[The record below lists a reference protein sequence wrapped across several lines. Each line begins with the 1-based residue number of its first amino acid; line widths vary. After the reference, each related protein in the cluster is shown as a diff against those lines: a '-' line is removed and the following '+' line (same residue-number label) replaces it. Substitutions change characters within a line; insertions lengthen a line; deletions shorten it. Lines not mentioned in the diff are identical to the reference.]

1 MAAAPTKEEADV
13 AEQDDSNTQSSMSD
27 EKYRSSASSVG
38 AAAKAECG
46 EAVGGLRRDR
56 FGCPITSKS
65 KNHSLCFADE
75 APGANQEPLV
85 CTVNVESFKQ
95 AHNRVNSEMHPEGDG
110 RLGDTAVSS
119 NDQVPPFSEEDDD
132 DAKRMRAKTHSI
144 CFADE
149 VPGGQGELAHV
160 RYVESFKVLR
170 TLPRFVYAG
179 VWFSISVLLGMVAS
193 QLQCFTACVRNAD
206 HFPEDSVPVCRA
218 CPTGWVVVD
227 TMWLAFNGLDVLLC
241 TIGLIACERATR
253 KARWSIRFHV
263 TVGLSMFIWA
273 SIEASQS
280 LGYCWV
286 YLNLRMFTFSTQ
298 LPGFTAIF
306 GAIFG
311 LGSTLIFAFVPFFS
325 FLYLGACIGWLA
337 FGAVPSSGTE
347 NYGTILD
354 AIWSTLQL
362 SSADSWSTGLAK
374 PIFGDVDG
382 ERSYFGLSII
392 LFNFI
397 LVNSFVALMVEAIQ
411 YRSRR
416 DAQHF
421 GHMTT
426 RRASSMLDVEF
437 STRASVDTTA
447 SQDPPDVMELLMAQS
462 AAIRALTEEVAS
474 LRREVRKEASF
485 VEPDVPRV
493 RSSVI

>member
-1 MAAAPTKEEADV
+1 MAVESSCAETSLAIPAVLTGAAPTAMKTIV
-13 AEQDDSNTQSSMSD
+13 FLV
-27 EKYRSSASSVG
+27 SAQ
-38 AAAKAECG
+38 
-46 EAVGGLRRDR
+46 
-56 FGCPITSKS
+56 T
-65 KNHSLCFADE
+65 
-75 APGANQEPLV
+75 
-85 CTVNVESFKQ
+85 
-95 AHNRVNSEMHPEGDG
+95 
-110 RLGDTAVSS
+110 
-119 NDQVPPFSEEDDD
+119 
-132 DAKRMRAKTHSI
+132 
-144 CFADE
+144 
-149 VPGGQGELAHV
+149 
-160 RYVESFKVLR
+160 
-170 TLPRFVYAG
+170 
-179 VWFSISVLLGMVAS
+179 
-193 QLQCFTACVRNAD
+193 D

-241 TIGLIACERATR
+241 TIGLVACERATR

-298 LPGFTAIF
+298 LPGFSAIF

-354 AIWSTLQL
+354 AVWSTLQL
-362 SSADSWSTGLAK
+362 SSADSWSTDLAK
-374 PIFGDVDG
+374 PIFVDVDG
-382 ERSYFGLSII
+382 ERSWVLSAFSRLYFGLSII

-411 YRSRR
+411 YRSHR

-447 SQDPPDVMELLMAQS
+447 SQDPPDAMELLMAQS

-485 VEPDVPRV
+485 VELDVPRV
-493 RSSVI
+493 RSSVL